1 MFVQSPFS
9 LKGHIVK
16 TAITVAKNFSIFL
29 AFCTLAGLWGVY
41 FFGACF
47 TKERARFSGTFMKR
61 LGDIFTTTVRYIK
74 WKANRLL
81 GEPIFSLAA

>member
-1 MFVQSPFS
+1 M
-9 LKGHIVK
+9 KDIATIV
-16 TAITVAKNFSIFL
+16 KNFSIFL

-47 TKERARFSGTFMKR
+47 TKERARFSGTLMKR
-61 LGDIFTTTVRYIK
+61 LGDIFTTTIRYIK

-81 GEPIFSLAA
+81 GEPVFSLAA